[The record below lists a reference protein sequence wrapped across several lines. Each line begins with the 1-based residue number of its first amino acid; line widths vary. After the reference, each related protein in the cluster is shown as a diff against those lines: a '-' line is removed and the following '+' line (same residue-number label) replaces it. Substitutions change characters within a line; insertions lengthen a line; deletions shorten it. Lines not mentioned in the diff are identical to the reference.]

1 MHSRIWQLL
10 VKTMKSIPKLDPTRQ
25 AAPQVLGWLREAII
39 SLELAPGTVLSRSE
53 LAERF
58 QLSQTPVRDAL
69 MQLRQEGLVDI
80 FAQHAT
86 RVSRI
91 DLHSAEQAQ
100 FLRCAIELEVLRTLA
115 LAGDEAL
122 QARLAAMVELQATLA
137 SHGAE
142 EFIAADQAFHR
153 AMYEAA
159 AVPDLYELVRQRSG
173 HLDRLRRLDLPSPGN
188 PQRVVRD
195 HRRIVEALA
204 QRDPHK
210 AQAALRAHLSG
221 TLSRVADIRARY
233 TEYVTQ

>member
-1 MHSRIWQLL
+1 MN
-10 VKTMKSIPKLDPTRQ
+10 TIPKLDRTRQ
-25 AAPQVLGWLREAII
+25 AAPQVFGWLRDAII
-39 SLELAPGTVLSRSE
+39 SLELAPGAALSRTE

-86 RVSRI
+86 LVSRI

-100 FLRCAIELEVLRTLA
+100 FLRCAIELEVVRTLA
-115 LAGDEAL
+115 LCGDAAL
-122 QARLAAMVELQATLA
+122 HARLRGMVELQSALAA
-137 SHGAE
+137 SHAE

-159 AVPDLYELVRQRSG
+159 GVPDLYELVRRRSG

-188 PQRVVRD
+188 PERVVRD

-204 QRDPHK
+204 QGAPDE

-221 TLSRVADIRARY
+221 TLSRVADIRQRHP
-233 TEYVTQ
+233 EYVTL

>member
-1 MHSRIWQLL
+1 MN
-10 VKTMKSIPKLDPTRQ
+10 TIPKLDRTRQ
-25 AAPQVLGWLREAII
+25 AAPQVFGWLREAII
-39 SLELAPGTVLSRSE
+39 SLELAPGTPLSRTD
-53 LAERF
+53 LADRF

-100 FLRCAIELEVLRTLA
+100 FLRCAIELEVVRTLA
-115 LAGDEAL
+115 QSGDAAL
-122 QARLAAMVELQATLA
+122 YARLRGMVELQAALA
-137 SHGAE
+137 GHDAE
-142 EFIAADQAFHR
+142 AFIAADQSFHR
-153 AMYEAA
+153 AMYEGAG
-159 AVPDLYELVRQRSG
+159 VPDLYELVRRRSG

-188 PQRVVRD
+188 PERVVRD

-204 QRDPHK
+204 ARAPDE

-221 TLSRVADIRARY
+221 TLSRVADIRARHP
-233 TEYVTQ
+233 EYVTA